1 MKRLIHIPYLLILF
15 RLLLAPVVLYL
26 AYKLRDESRI
36 ILVVLIFLGILSD
49 IFDGI
54 IARRQK
60 ISTVTLRRM
69 DSQVDLVFWLSIGVS
84 CYLLNPGIIVPYKA
98 GIIAVIAMEA
108 LCYVASL
115 LKFGREMCTHAFLSK
130 IWGILL
136 FVCCVSVIG
145 FNYGGLLLEIT
156 IFWGILSQIDVLLI
170 ILILPKWKNDIPSSY
185 HAHLIRKG
193 IAFKRNKLFHD
204 E

>member
-1 MKRLIHIPYLLILF
+1 MKKLLHIPYLLILF
-15 RLLLAPVVLYL
+15 RLLLAPVILYL
-26 AYKLRDESRI
+26 AFTLGNESRV
-36 ILVVLIFLGILSD
+36 ILVILIFLGLLSD

-54 IARRQK
+54 IARKQR

-69 DSQVDLVFWLSIGVS
+69 DSQVDLIFWLSIGVS
-84 CYLLNPGIIVPYKA
+84 CYLLNPELIVSHKTGIIV
-98 GIIAVIAMEA
+98 VIAMEA
-108 LCYVASL
+108 LCYVTSL
-115 LKFGREMCTHAFLSK
+115 LKFGKETCTHAFLSK

-136 FVCCVSVIG
+136 LICCVSIIG
-145 FNYGGLLLEIT
+145 FHYGGLILEIT

-193 IAFKRNKLFHD
+193 IPFKKNKLFND